1 MVPATDEIAVLIW
14 LPRNVTAATIATV
27 IRASTTAYSA
37 IVCARSR
44 RALSSLTI
52 LTYSSVMIP
61 GPSGRGD
68 DRLTVIQNRQE
79 WNHSLAVIL
88 ANAPTRYR
96 QDGESRR

>member
-1 MVPATDEIAVLIW
+1 MVFATEVIAALIW
-14 LPRNVTAATIATV
+14 LPRNVMAATIATV
-27 IRASTTAYSA
+27 IRARTTAYSA

-88 ANAPTRYR
+88 AVLATRSR
-96 QDGESRR
+96 KDG